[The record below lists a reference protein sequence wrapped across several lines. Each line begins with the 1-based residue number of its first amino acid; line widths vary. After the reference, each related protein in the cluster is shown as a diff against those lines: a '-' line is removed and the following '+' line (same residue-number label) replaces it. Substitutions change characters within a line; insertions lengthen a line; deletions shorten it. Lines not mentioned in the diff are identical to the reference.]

1 MSEKIKILII
11 DDSALVREALKEVF
25 STDSELEVIG
35 MANDPYEAAKMLR
48 TAVPDVITLDL
59 QMPRMDG
66 LTFLRKL
73 MQQHP
78 IPVVVISSLTQKGK
92 ESAMKALEY
101 GAAEVL
107 GKPRISTSADFASS
121 SEKLCHTVK
130 AASNARPSI
139 LKKPTPRTNPRD
151 VDDTLPKHRIIRD
164 SIIAIGASTGGTE
177 AIKTVLQSMPSNGP
191 GILIVQHMPAGF
203 THQFAM
209 RLDRECPLAVKEAED
224 GDRVEPGRALIAPG
238 NMHMYLRKS
247 AGQYFVAVKEGSPV
261 NRHMPSVDELFFS
274 VAKVAGK
281 KALGVIMTGMGKD
294 GAKGLLEMR
303 KNGARTIAQD
313 EKSSV
318 VFGMPREAIHVGAA
332 GHVESLTDIS
342 PRLVSILKK
351 DIEEE
356 S

>member
-1 MSEKIKILII
+1 MSGKIKILII

-101 GAAEVL
+101 GAAEVVT
-107 GKPRISTSADFASS
+107 KPKINSSSDFASS

-130 AASNARPSI
+130 AASKAKLSI
-139 LKKPTPRTNPRD
+139 LKSSPTVKRSQD
-151 VDDTLPKHRIIRD
+151 LDDLPKHRVIRD
-164 SIIAIGASTGGTE
+164 TIIAMGASTGGTE
-177 AIKTVLQSMPSNGP
+177 AIKTVLQTMPSNGP
-191 GILIVQHMPAGF
+191 GIVIVQHMPAGF

-209 RLDRECPLAVKEAED
+209 RLDRECPVSVKEAED
-224 GDRVEPGRALIAPG
+224 GDKVEPGKVLIAPG

-247 AGQYFVAVKEGSPV
+247 AGQYFVSVKHGDPV

-274 VAKVAGK
+274 VAKIAGK
-281 KALGVIMTGMGKD
+281 KALGVLMTGMGKD
-294 GAKGLLEMR
+294 GAKGLLEMK

-318 VFGMPREAIHVGAA
+318 VFGMPREAIHIGGADF
-332 GHVESLTDIS
+332 VDSLSDIT
-342 PRLVSILKK
+342 PRLVKILKQ
-351 DIEEE
+351 DIENTK
-356 S
+356 